1 MLSLPGASSV
11 RSTLELRGG
20 PPLRAGGTHAL
31 RVVGCLQ
38 SSPSLCGTA
47 EVSVTLSD
55 SPLVARLA
63 GGNRAVGVDDGL
75 QLDASASADPDE
87 PTAPLNYTWSCSPAD
102 TDSRCPS
109 LPNASAV
116 PLLALLP
123 GALPPGTF
131 SLGVSV
137 SKADGEVATASV
149 TITMVAGTVPTVSVR
164 APKAPKHNANEAL
177 RLLGSAVL
185 EDNSN
190 PNPNPNP
197 NPNSN
202 PN

>member
-20 PPLRAGGTHAL
+20 RPLQAGATHAL

-38 SSPSLCGTA
+38 SSPDLCGTA
-47 EVSVTLSD
+47 EVSVTLRD

-87 PTAPLNYTWSCSPAD
+87 PAAPLSYAWSCSPAD
-102 TDSRCPS
+102 SNSHCPP
-109 LPNASAV
+109 LPDASAV
-116 PLLALLP
+116 PLLSLLP

-131 SLGVSV
+131 GLGVSV

-149 TITMVAGTVPTVSVR
+149 TITVVAGTVPTVSVQ
-164 APKAPKHNANEAL
+164 APMATKHNANEAL
-177 RLLGSAVL
+177 RLIGSAVL

-190 PNPNPNP
+190 PNP
-197 NPNSN
+197 
-202 PN
+202 